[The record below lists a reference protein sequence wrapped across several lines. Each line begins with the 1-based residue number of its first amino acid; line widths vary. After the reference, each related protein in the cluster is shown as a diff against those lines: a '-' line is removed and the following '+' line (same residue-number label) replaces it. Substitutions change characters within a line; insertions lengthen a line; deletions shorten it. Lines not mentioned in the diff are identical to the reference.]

1 MEFQTKLVNPRKNTG
16 AHLMEAGAILL
27 FATAVLGSLL
37 GRFNADRYKVYL
49 VLPLGL
55 SIVLL
60 IVGRR
65 MTRGNLSHT
74 EISDTDLVV
83 SSERIIVGDQSYL
96 VSGMEDL
103 DFWVEGYYG
112 MSGPTFRTRSVRRNR
127 LDGMENKLHF
137 KVNGERHLY
146 QFFLEDLISMQQL
159 GQVFR
164 QLYENQTP
172 FAERNRGG
180 QTFLF
185 QQIRSKREL
194 EEMKRREGYA

>member
-1 MEFQTKLVNPRKNTG
+1 MEFQTKLVQYRKNVG
-16 AHLMEAGAILL
+16 ARISDAGGIVFFTSILSG
-27 FATAVLGSLL
+27 AVLEKLDVSKYGFYALL
-37 GRFNADRYKVYL
+37 GF
-49 VLPLGL
+49 GL

-65 MTRGNLSHT
+65 MARGNLSHT
-74 EISDTDLVV
+74 EISDTDLMV
-83 SSERIIVGDQSYL
+83 SNERIMVGDQSYM
-96 VSGMEDL
+96 VGEMQDL
-103 DFWVEGYYG
+103 DFWIEGYYG
-112 MSGPTFRTRSVRRNR
+112 MATFRTRSYRRNR
-127 LDGMENKLHF
+127 LNGMGNKLHF

-146 QFFLEDLISMQQL
+146 QFFLEDLLSMQQL

-164 QLYENQTP
+164 QFYENQTP